1 MLEAQG
7 RESNSHW
14 RGWEA
19 SPLRRGRK
27 ETWVCFLGSEN
38 KPEWRERELTPDLGK
53 LFKTKPVKCDQDRHR
68 ELSADF

>member
-7 RESNSHW
+7 RESNSHG

-38 KPEWRERELTPDLGK
+38 KPEWRERVNTRLRK
-53 LFKTKPVKCDQDRHR
+53 AIKTKPVKCDQDRHR